1 MIEAIINRDAAN
13 GTFLTRLLGELLAEN
28 PDHRP
33 TAKDVYRRCEAAR
46 QQAGDGATE
55 ATVPAAAGAAVAS
68 ADVDVQLRIEARASM
83 QPVALMSLVTKCIT
97 ESLPGANIAQLT
109 CFTSASGTPT
119 VDVGLNLP
127 TRATTPGRESDGQR
141 AEAERNVVQRLLMN
155 VDVVSANLVKGT
167 HTPSARR
174 VSSQAEDDKASLAP
188 VGAAAAAATAAAAA
202 AAVAATAAAAAA
214 AAATAAAA
222 VAVGMATKIK

>member
-28 PDHRP
+28 PDDRP

-119 VDVGLNLP
+119 VDIGLNLP

-141 AEAERNVVQRLLMN
+141 AEAERNVLQRLLMN

-188 VGAAAAAATAAAAA
+188 AGGSSSSSSSSSSNLSNESGDGDQDQVKPPRRRTRHAD
-202 AAVAATAAAAAA
+202 
-214 AAATAAAA
+214 
-222 VAVGMATKIK
+222 